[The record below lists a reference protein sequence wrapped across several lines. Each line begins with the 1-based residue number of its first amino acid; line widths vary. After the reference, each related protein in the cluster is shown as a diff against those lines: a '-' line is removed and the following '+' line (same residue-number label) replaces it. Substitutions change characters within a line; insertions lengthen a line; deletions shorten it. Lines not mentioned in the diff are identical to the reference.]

1 MFFSLYVLVFYRF
14 QINEIYV
21 RMCGNF
27 LPYIMKISSVS
38 NKIFF
43 RIYFR
48 LLPYIFCVIKKLPMF
63 FQNDMHPE
71 S

>member
-21 RMCGNF
+21 RMYGNF

-63 FQNDMHPE
+63 FQKT
-71 S
+71 SATF

>member
-43 RIYFR
+43 RIYFSNTSVNFYR
-48 LLPYIFCVIKKLPMF
+48 KIK
-63 FQNDMHPE
+63 